1 MQRWVYKT
9 IVIREL
15 SLSDT
20 KLNAEGEHGWELIAV
35 LGQDGHTARAFFK
48 QPFDE
53 NSPLTDGHRVTSEQ
67 SAMHAPQYRTTGEH
81 PVALA
86 PEVHHSTGEQPAAQV
101 E

>member
-15 SLSDT
+15 ALSDT

-48 QPFDE
+48 QLYDE
-53 NSPLTDGHRVTSEQ
+53 NNPIADAHKSTGEH
-67 SAMHAPQYRTTGEH
+67 SAMHAPEYRPTGEH
-81 PVALA
+81 IAVHA
-86 PEVHHSTGEQPAAQV
+86 PEAPQPAGEQSAAST
-101 E
+101 